1 MFWNYLTFKE
11 LAVKGLTID
20 STFCEIGEEFFDVSL
35 CCDNGTDIVP
45 AHKVILAAC
54 SPLFRKIL
62 SRQKNQQNPFLYLKG
77 IHLKEMKAVVNFM
90 YYGEVNCDEDNLQH
104 FLPVAQG
111 QIISKQNCDSLKFS
125 KKATKLMQGF
135 LP

>member
-1 MFWNYLTFKE
+1 M
-11 LAVKGLTID
+11 AVKGLTID

-62 SRQKNQQNPFLYLKG
+62 SHQKNQQNPFIYLKG
-77 IHLKEMKAVVNFM
+77 IHLNEMKAVLKFM
-90 YYGEVNCDEDNLQH
+90 YHGEVN
-104 FLPVAQG
+104 VAQDSVGTFLDVAKG
-111 QIISKQNCDSLKFS
+111 QLISKCPFGVFNSP
-125 KKATKLMQGF
+125 KK
-135 LP
+135 